1 MKHYKLLKDL
11 PTFKAGDEFETSN
24 RGDLV
29 FVRGTEEPKDGK
41 TLVAYAGST
50 LEKFPNILT
59 DWFEEI
65 EESKNERWRAKE
77 NGEYYFVDDWGDVD
91 YNYDAGF
98 RPNNFRYDIGNYF
111 KTEEEA
117 KACKE
122 YLLAKQV
129 LLDDAKGGKWAKDGD
144 NWYVYYNYDFDR
156 WMTHRDKF
164 SNLQIIG
171 VIYFRSEKNAVK
183 SLKEHKEQWDIVR
196 GYETGEWNE
205 K

>member
-11 PTFKAGDEFETSN
+11 PTFKAGDEFEINN

-29 FVRGTEEPKDGK
+29 FVRGTQEVKEGQ
-41 TLVAYAGST
+41 TLIAYTNST

-65 EESKNERWRAKE
+65 EESKNKRWRAKE
-77 NGEYYFVDDWGDVD
+77 NGGHYFVDDWGDVD

-98 RPNNFRYDIGNYF
+98 PPSTFRYNIGNYF

-117 KACKE
+117 EAYKE

-129 LLDDAKGGKWAKDGD
+129 LLDDAKGGKWAKDGS
-144 NWYVYYNYDFDR
+144 NWHASYDGIRWVSYWSYNY
-156 WMTHRDKF
+156 
-164 SNLQIIG
+164 NPGQ
-171 VIYFRSEKNAVK
+171 IYFKDEESLEK
-183 SLKEHKEQWDIVR
+183 SLEEHKDQWEIVR
-196 GYETGEWNE
+196 KYEMGSR
-205 K
+205 

>member
-11 PTFKAGDEFETSN
+11 PTFKAGDEFEINN

-29 FVRGTEEPKDGK
+29 FVRGTQEVKEGQ
-41 TLVAYAGST
+41 TLIAYTNST

-65 EESKNERWRAKE
+65 EEYKNKRWRAKE
-77 NGEYYFVDDWGDVD
+77 NGGHYFVDDWGDVD

-98 RPNNFRYDIGNYF
+98 PPSTFRYNIGNYF

-117 KACKE
+117 EAYKE

-129 LLDDAKGGKWAKDGD
+129 LLDDAKGGKWAKDRS
-144 NWYVYYNYDFDR
+144 NWHASYDVIRWVSYWSCNYNPG
-156 WMTHRDKF
+156 
-164 SNLQIIG
+164 Q
-171 VIYFRSEKNAVK
+171 IYFKDEESLEK
-183 SLKEHKEQWDIVR
+183 SLEEHKDQWEIVR
-196 GYETGEWNE
+196 KYEMGGR
-205 K
+205 

>member
-11 PTFKAGDEFETSN
+11 PTFKADDEFEINN

-29 FVRGTEEPKDGK
+29 FVGGTEEPKDGK

-65 EESKNERWRAKE
+65 EESKNKRWRAKE
-77 NGEYYFVDDWGDVD
+77 NGGHYFVDDWGDVD

-98 RPNNFRYDIGNYF
+98 PPSTFRYNIGNYF

-117 KACKE
+117 EAYKE

-129 LLDDAKGGKWAKDGD
+129 LLDDAKGGKWAKDRS
-144 NWYVYYNYDFDR
+144 NWHASYDAIRWVSYWSYNY
-156 WMTHRDKF
+156 
-164 SNLQIIG
+164 NPGQ
-171 VIYFRSEKNAVK
+171 IYFKDEESLEK
-183 SLKEHKEQWDIVR
+183 SLEKHKDQWEIVR
-196 GYETGEWNE
+196 RYEMGE
-205 K
+205 